1 MIGAWMYSADIPII
15 ICLPMLDYRDMG
27 VLWVRTQIFLIILL
41 TVQRWVHRHMDVFY
55 VRTQVFL
62 IMILIEKYTNCYWL
76 RSFCPCM
83 QKTSTPLLRICIYA
97 QTIQRWKTLLSK
109 ITVSNFCAHTQKNF
123 HVSIKDLRMCANN
136 PALEDFLIQNHSHV
150 RKKTCQVSIKVMLCV
165 YMRK

>member
-1 MIGAWMYSADIPII
+1 
-15 ICLPMLDYRDMG
+15 MLDYRDMD

-62 IMILIEKYTNCYWL
+62 IIILIEKYTNRYWL

-97 QTIQRWKTLLSK
+97 QIIQRWKTLLSK
-109 ITVSNFCAHTQKNF
+109 ITISNFCAHTQKNV
-123 HVSIKDLRMCANN
+123 HVSIKDLRSSVGRLSYPKSLARTKKKTAKSLLRPCFAYICANN
-136 PALEDFLIQNHSHV
+136 PALEDSVIQNH
-150 RKKTCQVSIKVMLCV
+150 
-165 YMRK
+165 Y